1 MTANFTRYLRT
12 TALAGTV
19 CAIAAPAFAQE
30 AVELTFLV
38 DNGPP
43 SIAQAE
49 ALAAAYTALHPEVT
63 FDIELRVGS
72 IDGDNLVKTRLAT
85 EEMAD
90 VFLYNSGSLFQAL
103 APTQTLV
110 DLSGEAFM
118 DDISQSFK
126 DVVTAGDGVY
136 GVPIGPG
143 FAGGILYNSGIY
155 EELGLEVPLTWADF
169 MANNAIVAE
178 QTDYTPIVQTY
189 GDTWS
194 AQLLVLGD
202 YFNVEADSP
211 GFADRYTNNEAKFAD
226 DPAALRS
233 FERLQEAFEAGYFNA
248 DFGAATYNDGVAMIG
263 AGEGVHYPI
272 LSLATAPL
280 LEQFPEAQIGFF
292 AQPGDRADANGLTI
306 WLPNALYIPQS
317 SENIE
322 AATDFLAF
330 VASVEGCQA
339 QMDAGQVSGPYLV
352 AGCELP
358 DDVPQATRDLEAY
371 FADDTRNLPA
381 LEFLS
386 PVKGPALPQLTV
398 EVGSGI
404 RSAADAAAIYDEDVR
419 KAAQQL
425 GLPNW

>member
-1 MTANFTRYLRT
+1 MKTTFRRT
-12 TALAGTV
+12 GLALVALS
-19 CAIAAPAFAQE
+19 AAAPAWAQDP
-30 AVELTFLV
+30 VELTFLV

-43 SIAQAE
+43 SVAQAE
-49 ALAAAYTALHPEVT
+49 ALAAAYTELNPHVT

-90 VFLYNSGSLFQAL
+90 IFLYNSGSLFQAL
-103 APTQTLV
+103 APTRTIVELTDQPFLDV
-110 DLSGEAFM
+110 VSDSFEA
-118 DDISQSFK
+118 
-126 DVVTAGDGVY
+126 VVTADGGVY

-143 FAGGILYNSGIY
+143 FAGGIMYNRAIY
-155 EELGLEVPLTWADF
+155 DELGLEVPLTWDDF
-169 MANNAIVAE
+169 MANNAAIDEAGYV
-178 QTDYTPIVQTY
+178 PIAQTY

-211 GFADRYTNNEAKFAD
+211 GFAERYTNNEAKFAT

-233 FERLQEAFEAGYFNA
+233 FERLEEAYEAGYFNE
-248 DFGAATYNDGVAMIG
+248 DFGAATYDDGIRMI
-263 AGEGVHYPI
+263 ATGEAAHYPI
-272 LSLATAPL
+272 LSLAIDPIA
-280 LEQFPEAQIGFF
+280 EQYPDAVPDIGFF
-292 AQPGDRADANGLTI
+292 AQPGDDPDKNGLTI
-306 WLPNALYIPQS
+306 WLPNALYVPQA
-317 SENIE
+317 SENIDE
-322 AATDFLAF
+322 AVDFLAF
-330 VASVEGCQA
+330 VASQAGCQA
-339 QMDAGQVSGPYLV
+339 QIDAGQVSGPYLIE
-352 AGCELP
+352 GCQLP
-358 DDVPQATRDLEAY
+358 EDVPQATRDLVPY
-371 FADDTRNLPA
+371 FNDSDLNLPA

-404 RSAADAAAIYDEDVR
+404 RSAAEAAAIYDEDVK